1 MNQPLVLAFLEGDRR
16 VHVLDVCR
24 PAGID
29 LNGSRP
35 AAPAVIRAQEKNVR
49 ASSGVAEER
58 TVRIGP
64 SQENPTVTGG
74 KGRLRDEPGSPDKS
88 PQAETP
94 AADVRPLV
102 NRQPQ
107 SPARAAAIN
116 QLTRLHNGQHARG
129 KCARDIERGKTERLS
144 GVVGD

>member
-1 MNQPLVLAFLEGDRR
+1 MEIPAGISVLRVVGDVNQPLVLAFLEGDRR

-58 TVRIGP
+58 TVPIGP
-64 SQENPTVTGG
+64 SQENPNDTGG
-74 KGRLRDEPGSPDKS
+74 KRPLPDEPGSPDKS
-88 PQAETP
+88 PPAETP
-94 AADVRPLV
+94 PPDVRP
-102 NRQPQ
+102 
-107 SPARAAAIN
+107 
-116 QLTRLHNGQHARG
+116 
-129 KCARDIERGKTERLS
+129 
-144 GVVGD
+144 